1 MKCEKCGSEDLEIK
15 IVDIKNEK
23 DSSLFA
29 TVILIV
35 SWMLAIFS
43 AIFFIRNVDSSS
55 LSNDDIWKIITG
67 TIVDSIETVIL
78 WKMFSIS
85 VISIIVCSLFN
96 KLLPYKVIPVKK
108 AVCKSCGN
116 EQDDTE

>member
-23 DSSLFA
+23 AEAPVTSI
-29 TVILIV
+29 ILIL
-35 SWMLAIFS
+35 SWIFAVAS
-43 AIFFIRNVDSSS
+43 GGYIATILFSGGEASKDFWEAVAGTLVD
-55 LSNDDIWKIITG
+55 G
-67 TIVDSIETVIL
+67 IETIIL
-78 WKMFSIS
+78 WKVFSAS
-85 VISIIVCSLFN
+85 VVSIIVCTLYI